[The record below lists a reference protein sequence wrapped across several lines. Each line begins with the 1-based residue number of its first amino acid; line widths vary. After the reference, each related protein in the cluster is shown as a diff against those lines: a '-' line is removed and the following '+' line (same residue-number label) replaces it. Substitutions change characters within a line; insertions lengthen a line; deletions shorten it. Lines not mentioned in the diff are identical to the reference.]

1 MKHFFLK
8 PLMMVLTIGFFL
20 TSCSSDDDN
29 GLSPEM
35 PEGAYDLGYIIANE
49 GNFGSPN
56 ASVSFINADLTQVTN
71 SIFQTENPSETLGDV
86 LHSISFDDEYAYL
99 IMNNSNKV
107 VVVDRFNFQHI
118 TTLTENI
125 NLPRFAEIE
134 DGKLYIGNSQSKDI
148 AIYNISDFSYGASVS
163 IDKPIEYLK
172 AEDGFLYVQ
181 NAAFGQGN
189 EISVI
194 DLSTNQI
201 TKTLTVGGVLNSMT
215 DDNGILYALHSEGI
229 TKINMSTA
237 TEMETLPFV
246 GDISDASKL
255 TIEDEML
262 FFIAGSKIYGYD
274 LNVTEL
280 NDEALFD
287 TQVEDETWFL
297 GYGFAVENGKIF
309 YSDVNGFTED
319 SSLRVYDFSGKLLN
333 TLTTGI
339 GSNSI
344 YFND

>member
-1 MKHFFLK
+1 
-8 PLMMVLTIGFFL
+8 MVLTIGFFL

-35 PEGAYDLGYIIANE
+35 PEGTYDLGYIIANE

-56 ASVSFINADLTQVTN
+56 ASVSFIDADLSSVEN
-71 SIFQTENPSETLGDV
+71 SIFQAENPSETLGDV
-86 LHSISFDDEYAYL
+86 LNNIAFDDDYAYL

-125 NLPRFAEIE
+125 NLPRFAEVE

-148 AIYNISDFSYGASVS
+148 AIYNTSDFSYETSVS
-163 IDKPIEYLK
+163 IDKPIEYIK

-181 NAAFGQGN
+181 NAAFGTGN
-189 EISVI
+189 EITVI
-194 DLSTNQI
+194 DLNTNQI
-201 TKTLTVGGVLNSMT
+201 TNTLSVEGVLNSI
-215 DDNGILYALHSEGI
+215 DEEDGILYALHSEGI

-246 GDISDASKL
+246 GDISSASKL
-255 TIEDEML
+255 TIEDGML
-262 FFIAGSKIYGYD
+262 FFISGSNVYGYD
-274 LNVTEL
+274 LNVAEL
-280 NDEALFD
+280 TDAPLFD
-287 TQVEDETWFL
+287 TQVEDESWFI
-297 GYGFAVENGKIF
+297 GYGFAVEDGKIF

-319 SSLRVYDFSGKLLN
+319 SALRVYDFSGELLN
-333 TLTTGI
+333 TFTTGI
-339 GSNSI
+339 GTNAI